1 MVIFTYLFGH
11 LVFYLFGPLGSV
23 NWTSSSGIQ
32 IIALHIVSRQM
43 LMIANLR
50 NSEQS
55 CCRPGSNHGG
65 LEALTN
71 SAGE

>member
-43 LMIANLR
+43 LRIANLR